1 MPTKFNAEKRLQL
14 LIRFGGEIA
23 REPRLDKLTRLI
35 GEQVREILNADRCTV
50 FLVDA
55 STGNLWSILAQGLDQ
70 QEIMMPRGKG
80 VAGVVA
86 ETGRAIN
93 IDNAYSDPRFTVDID
108 RVTGYKTRNILA
120 VPLRDNR
127 GGIIGV
133 FQVLNKLD
141 GTSFTDEDEGI
152 LHLLGTVAASAVE
165 TARLYEKLRKAQ
177 LETIYRLAVTAEY
190 RDQQDTAR
198 HLKNIS
204 VLSFLLSRAM
214 GMTQEEAEIVKLA
227 SPLHD
232 IGKVALPDA
241 ILLKPGKLT
250 EAEFEEMKRHTV
262 YGARILTNAESE
274 LLRTAYRVAAEHH
287 EKFDGTGYPSGLKG
301 AEISPEARIVSVADV
316 FDALCMPRVY
326 KPAWK
331 TEDAGRYI
339 TEQAGRAFDPEVTA
353 AFERIFP
360 FVRRLY
366 DENTEPD
373 EVVRTA
379 EFKLFSKPE
388 ADTAPEQST
397 TSKRRIE

>member
-1 MPTKFNAEKRLQL
+1 MPTKFSAGKKLQL

-23 REPRLDKLTRLI
+23 REPRLDRLTRLI

-55 STGNLWSILAQGLDQ
+55 ATGNLWSILAQGLDQ

-80 VAGVVA
+80 IAGLVS
-86 ETGRAIN
+86 ESGRPIN
-93 IDNAYSDPRFTVDID
+93 IDDAYSDPRFTVDID

-141 GTSFTDEDEGI
+141 GTSFTQEDEGI
-152 LHLLGTVAASAVE
+152 LHLLGTVAANTVE

-204 VLSFLLSRAM
+204 VLSYLLSRAL
-214 GMTQEEAEIVKLA
+214 GLSAEESEIIKLA

-250 EAEFEEMKRHTV
+250 EPEYEEMKRHAV
-262 YGARILTNAESE
+262 YGSRILANAESD
-274 LLRTAYRVAAEHH
+274 LLQAAYRVAAQHH
-287 EKFDGTGYPSGLKG
+287 EKYDGTGYPSGLKG
-301 AEISPEARIVSVADV
+301 GDISREARIVAVADV

-326 KPAWK
+326 KAAWK
-331 TEDAGRYI
+331 TEVAGQYI
-339 TEQAGRAFDPEVTA
+339 SGQAGKAFDPEVTA

-366 DENTEPD
+366 DENTDAE
-373 EVVRTA
+373 EVVRAA
-379 EFKLFSKPE
+379 EFKLLS
-388 ADTAPEQST
+388 APNPDAQAAGNRSIHGE
-397 TSKRRIE
+397 

>member
-1 MPTKFNAEKRLQL
+1 MPTKFSAERKLQL
-14 LIRFGGEIA
+14 LIRFGAEIA
-23 REPRLDKLTRLI
+23 REPRLDRLTRLI

-55 STGNLWSILAQGLDQ
+55 ANGNLWSILAQGLDQ

-80 VAGVVA
+80 IAGLVA

-93 IDNAYSDPRFTVDID
+93 INDAYADPRFTVDID

-141 GTSFTDEDEGI
+141 GAQFSAEDEGI
-152 LHLLGTVAASAVE
+152 LRLLGTVAANAVE

-177 LETIYRLAVTAEY
+177 VETIYRLAVTAEY

-204 VLSFLLSRAM
+204 VLAYLVGRAM
-214 GMTQEEAEIVKLA
+214 GLAPELVENIRLA

-250 EAEFEEMKRHTV
+250 EKEYDEMKRHTV
-262 YGARILTNAESE
+262 YGARILANAESE
-274 LLRTAYRVAAEHH
+274 LLKTAHLVAAEHH
-287 EKFDGTGYPSGLKG
+287 EKFDGSGYPAGLTG
-301 AEISPEARIVSVADV
+301 AEISLAARIVSVADV

-326 KPAWK
+326 KAAWK
-331 TEDAGRYI
+331 TDDAMAYL
-339 TEQAGRAFDPEVTA
+339 EKQAGHSFDPAVIE
-353 AFERIFP
+353 AFTRIFP
-360 FVRRLY
+360 FARRLY
-366 DENTEPD
+366 DENASED
-373 EVVRTA
+373 EVIRAA
-379 EFKLFSKPE
+379 EFKLFSSQNPDAE
-388 ADTAPEQST
+388 APE
-397 TSKRRIE
+397 K